1 MSQVTLDRGL
11 APARRVLS
19 NGATV
24 LAERTATHPAVTILV
39 SLHAGSGYDPTD
51 GVGLAHFV
59 SRVIDRGTAT
69 RTADDITELLDGRG
83 VSLNIG
89 VGRHPFTIACTCL
102 AEDLEDV
109 LDLVADIL
117 RHPSF
122 ADDEVATRRAEL
134 VTWIRQDADTPSV
147 LASEGLMERIY
158 PGGHPYGRLTKGT
171 LATVESIG
179 AARLRAF
186 HASRFAP
193 SGMIVV
199 LVGDVDRSRALDAAS
214 AAFAD
219 WDLPPVPRLDPP
231 PAPRPASRTRA
242 FVPVPGKA
250 QSEIAY
256 GYAALRRLD
265 PDHYALVL
273 MNNVLGQYGLGGR
286 LGDSI
291 RERQGMAYYVFSS
304 YDGNVGEGPLVVRA
318 GVAPGNVERTV
329 ASIDE
334 EIGRLVLDGVTP
346 AELADAKRYLVGSL
360 PRQLETNGGIAAFLQ
375 SAEFFG
381 LGLDLD
387 RRLPSLLE
395 AVTLDEVRAV
405 TARVLDPGRATI
417 VVAGPPHAD
426 DAAAGA

>member
-1 MSQVTLDRGL
+1 MSQITLERGL

-24 LAERTATHPAVTILV
+24 IAERTATHPAVTVFV
-39 SLHAGSGYDPTD
+39 SLHAGSGYDPSG

-69 RTADDITELLDGRG
+69 RGADDIAELLDGRG
-83 VSLNIG
+83 VTLNIG
-89 VGRHPFTIACTCL
+89 VGRHSFTLGCTCL
-102 AEDLEDV
+102 AEDLEAV
-109 LDLVADIL
+109 LDLVADVL

-122 ADDEVATRRAEL
+122 PDDEVATRRAEL
-134 VTWIRQDADTPSV
+134 VTWIRQDADNPSV

-158 PGGHPYGRLTKGT
+158 PDGHPYGRLTKGT

-179 AARLRAF
+179 AAELRAF
-186 HASRFAP
+186 HASRFGP
-193 SGMIVV
+193 SGAIVV

-214 AAFAD
+214 AALAD
-219 WDLPPVPRLDPP
+219 WDLPPAPRLVPP
-231 PAPRPASRTRA
+231 PAPRPSARTHA
-242 FVPVPGKA
+242 FVAVPGKV
-250 QSEIAY
+250 QSDIAY
-256 GYAALRRLD
+256 GHAALRRLD

-318 GVAPGNVERTV
+318 GVAPENVERTI

-334 EIGRLVLDGVTP
+334 EIGRLLREGVTP
-346 AELADAKRYLVGSL
+346 GELSDARRYLVGSL

-387 RRLPSLLE
+387 RRLPAMLE
-395 AVTLDEVRAV
+395 AVTLDEVHAV

-417 VVAGPPHAD
+417 VVAGPPHA
-426 DAAAGA
+426 AAADA